1 MNFLFREGMDII
13 EKRKDYEDSESL
25 LHWSDHK
32 IASDVVL
39 LPAII
44 QVQWKPNVIC
54 GGAEERD

>member
-1 MNFLFREGMDII
+1 MDII